1 LYHLVKGRSE
11 MSIFA
16 PKVWYAFGVAI
27 VLDKDAGVGEGASA
41 KSAKSS
47 KIHVSTRP

>member
-16 PKVWYAFGVAI
+16 PKVWYAGAVAM
-27 VLDKDAGVGEGASA
+27 VLVRDCGLGGGASA

-47 KIHVSTRP
+47 KIHVSTQS